1 MALYVSITLL
11 ATLTAV
17 PSDAH
22 LNELA
27 IIWGTTIGLA
37 LAHWF
42 AFVLAARLVGP
53 VGDAGSIERELLAET
68 FGAAGVASVAT
79 IAVLVLPP
87 HLQWQGARI
96 AVAACIAV
104 IAYAEIRALGGTRAR
119 ALWVA
124 SVALVVGEVVA
135 AVKQAL
141 GH

>member
-1 MALYVSITLL
+1 MRVGGRRDQSHEGRRLRREALTMALYVSITLL

-68 FGAAGVASVAT
+68 FGAAGVARRRH

-104 IAYAEIRALGGTRAR
+104 IAYA
-119 ALWVA
+119 
-124 SVALVVGEVVA
+124 
-135 AVKQAL
+135 
-141 GH
+141 